1 MAKGKREA
9 RPPEGVEFP
18 ADDTGRR
25 STLSLNSAA
34 FQASVAKV
42 DSGMASQI
50 GQDAPKW
57 RKKYS
62 KYVVENVKLSSR
74 SPDNALAIA
83 NAGLDYLHDNM
94 VFIRNERSMPLR
106 MAMHEFKGDP
116 LPPGRSR
123 GVLGCPKPTPM
134 RSRTRTRY

>member
-42 DSGMASQI
+42 DSGMSSQI

-83 NAGLDYLHDNM
+83 IG
-94 VFIRNERSMPLR
+94 VV
-106 MAMHEFKGDP
+106 
-116 LPPGRSR
+116 GRSR
-123 GVLGCPKPTPM
+123 TISSSV
-134 RSRTRTRY
+134 R